1 MVGDGRVGCF
11 PLKQRSCGGIFR
23 KQTLFLSFLLL
34 VCKIFLVFEL
44 ILPDL
49 PKVFQLVRA
58 VLLLTCGALF
68 LERELCFVRP
78 MERVLQC
85 YEAVLGG
92 FERGGSGW

>member
-1 MVGDGRVGCF
+1 M
-11 PLKQRSCGGIFR
+11 
-23 KQTLFLSFLLL
+23 FLSFLLL